1 MIKERRI
8 RKTVRLTELS
18 YYLVSKIRY
27 KLENDDDKINEIH
40 NSLLELQDL
49 YPSYTIP
56 LELKVSISSILS
68 YSIQKSDLDYYEG
81 YFNDIRKIEIPNG
94 KYKNSPQKL
103 LLDEKTFDNLNIL
116 EKELK
121 MKHGFNYT
129 YQVIEFL
136 LFKYAKEEHLV

>member
-8 RKTVRLTELS
+8 HKTVRLTELA
-18 YYLVSKIRY
+18 YYLVDKIIY
-27 KLENDDDKINEIH
+27 KLENDRHKINEIH

-68 YSIQKSDLDYYEG
+68 YAIQKSDLNYYED
-81 YFNDIRKIEIPNG
+81 YFNDIDKIEVPDG
-94 KYKNSPQKL
+94 KYKNSPQRL
-103 LLDEKTFDNLNIL
+103 LLDEETFNNLENL
-116 EKELK
+116 EKKLK
-121 MKHGFNYT
+121 MEYDFNYT

-136 LFKYAKEEHLV
+136 LFKYAKEENLV

>member
-1 MIKERRI
+1 MIKERRVM
-8 RKTVRLTELS
+8 KTVRLTELS
-18 YYLVSKIRY
+18 YYLVDKIRY
-27 KLENDDDKINEIH
+27 KLENDRHKIDEIH
-40 NSLLELQDL
+40 NRLLELQDL

-68 YSIQKSDLDYYEG
+68 YAIQKSDLNYYED
-81 YFNDIRKIEIPNG
+81 YFNDIDKIEVPDG

-103 LLDEKTFDNLNIL
+103 LLDEETSNNLKNL

-121 MKHGFNYT
+121 NEHDFNYT

-136 LFKYAKEEHLV
+136 LFKYAKEENLV

>member
-8 RKTVRLTELS
+8 HKTVRLTEFA
-18 YYLVSKIRY
+18 YYLVDKIRY
-27 KLENDDDKINEIH
+27 RLENDNDKINEIH

-68 YSIQKSDLDYYEG
+68 YAIQKSDLNYYEG
-81 YFNDIRKIEIPNG
+81 YFDDIHKIEIPNG
-94 KYKNSPQKL
+94 KYKNSPQRL
-103 LLDEKTFDNLNIL
+103 LLDEQTSNNFEIL

-121 MKHGFNYT
+121 MKHGFNYS

-136 LFKYAKEEHLV
+136 LFKYAKEENLV